1 MSYPT
6 AACLKRGEDINMKDI
21 NHICV
26 AGAGTMGHQI
36 ALHAAVCGFKVH
48 CTDLSAPALEQAGS
62 FSRAWLDKQVQKQR
76 MTRAEADDILSRLV
90 FTPDLETWAGDAD
103 LVIEAIVEKL
113 EIKREFFARLDEIC
127 PAHAILAT
135 NSSYIVSSKIAD
147 ATRRPEKV
155 LNLHFFNPALVM
167 KLVEVVKG
175 PHVSDDTIAAV
186 MAVAERLKRKA
197 VLVHK
202 EIYGFVVNRF
212 FSAITKEA
220 CYLLDQEVCSME
232 GIDTAVRNG
241 LGHPLGP
248 FELLDLTGIDLQYLV
263 LMERYRETRHS
274 SDRPSPALVE
284 RYSKNEYGRKTGKG
298 FYDYRKTQA

>member
-1 MSYPT
+1 
-6 AACLKRGEDINMKDI
+6 MKEID
-21 NHICV
+21 HICV

-36 ALHAAVCGFKVH
+36 ALHAAVSGFYVY
-48 CTDLSAPALEQAGS
+48 CTDLSRPALEQAGS
-62 FSRAWLDKQVQKQR
+62 FSTAWLDKQVQKQR
-76 MTRAEADDILSRLV
+76 MTRPQADDILTRLV
-90 FTPDLETWAGDAD
+90 FTHDLETGAGNAD

-113 EIKREFFARLDEIC
+113 DIKREFFTRLDEIC

-147 ATRRPEKV
+147 ATRRPDKV

-197 VLVHK
+197 VLIQK

-220 CYLLDQEVCSME
+220 CYLMDQEVCSIE
-232 GIDTAVRNG
+232 GIDTALRNG

-263 LMERYRETRHS
+263 LMERYRETGHS
-274 SDRPSPALVE
+274 SDRPSPAIVE

-298 FYDYRKTQA
+298 FYAYRESQA

>member
-1 MSYPT
+1 
-6 AACLKRGEDINMKDI
+6 MKEI
-21 NHICV
+21 KHIGV

-36 ALHAAVCGFKVH
+36 ALHAAVCGFHVH
-48 CTDLSAPALEQAGS
+48 CTDLSAPALDQALS
-62 FSRAWLDKQVQKQR
+62 FSAAWLDKQVQKER
-76 MTRAEADDILSRLV
+76 MTRSEAHDISSRLI
-90 FTPDLETWAGDAD
+90 FTRDLETAAGQAD

-113 EIKREFFARLDEIC
+113 DIKREFFARLDDIC

-175 PHVSDDTIAAV
+175 PHVSDETIAAV
-186 MAVAERLKRKA
+186 MTVAERLKKKA
-197 VLVHK
+197 VLIHK

-220 CYLLDQEVCSME
+220 CYLLDQGVASLE

-241 LGHPLGP
+241 LGHPLVVPEAGSLHLP
-248 FELLDLTGIDLQYLV
+248 GQ
-263 LMERYRETRHS
+263 
-274 SDRPSPALVE
+274 DR
-284 RYSKNEYGRKTGKG
+284 
-298 FYDYRKTQA
+298 

>member
-6 AACLKRGEDINMKDI
+6 AACLKLGDDIKMNDI

-36 ALHAAVCGFKVH
+36 ALHAAVCGFQVH

-62 FSRAWLDKQVQKQR
+62 FSRTWLDKQVQKQR
-76 MTRAEADDILSRLV
+76 MSRTEADDILSRLV
-90 FTPDLETWAGDAD
+90 FTHNLETGAGNAD
-103 LVIEAIVEKL
+103 LVIEAIIEKL

-175 PHVSDDTIAAV
+175 PHVSDDTIAAI

-197 VLVHK
+197 VLIQK

-248 FELLDLTGIDLQYLV
+248 FELLDLTGIDLQYMV

-274 SDRPSPALVE
+274 SDRPSPAIVE